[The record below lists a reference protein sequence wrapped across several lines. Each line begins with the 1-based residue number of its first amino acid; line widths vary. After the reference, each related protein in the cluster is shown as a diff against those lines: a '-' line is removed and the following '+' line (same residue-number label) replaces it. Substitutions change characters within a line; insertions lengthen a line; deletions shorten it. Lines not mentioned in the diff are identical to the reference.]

1 MDMNADQQE
10 ALDELRKF
18 VDFAYEELEK
28 VKNKSFIK
36 KKKTVFLPM
45 YVNACDIADSIHIL
59 LVKDRVN
66 TAQNLL
72 RSLQET
78 WINTQFIFIDG
89 SQLWVDSYLYESEE
103 GLKKFAKGTRK
114 IRQTYPDL
122 DTGQK
127 TFTDKQLAMIE
138 ARAERFAKYI
148 VKKYPSLPA
157 IPNITTTD
165 ITKKNYTLKDRTVI
179 TDHIFAE
186 RAKPKSLAYSNEWHY
201 LMIYKYLSGG
211 THIGASYLATNLV
224 HKDKTVTTILKH
236 GPKGNIQLCAWSAM
250 AFLYDI
256 TLVFSKQF
264 GHPAPATLKPYKKSI
279 YELKEKI
286 PD

>member
-1 MDMNADQQE
+1 MSEDQQE

-18 VDFAYEELEK
+18 VDFVYAELGK
-28 VKNKSFIK
+28 VKNKSFTK

-59 LVKDRVN
+59 LEKERVN

-103 GLKKFAKGTRK
+103 GMKKFAKGARQIRK
-114 IRQTYPDL
+114 AYPDL
-122 DTGQK
+122 DTAQK
-127 TFTDKQLAMIE
+127 TFTDKRLAVIE
-138 ARAERFAKYI
+138 ARADRFATYI
-148 VKKYPSLPA
+148 RKKYPTLPI
-157 IPNITTTD
+157 IPHITTTD
-165 ITKKNYTLKDRTVI
+165 ITKKNYTLRDRAAI
-179 TDHIFAE
+179 TDHFFAE
-186 RAKPKSLAYSNEWHY
+186 RAKPKTLAYSNEWHY

-236 GPKGNIQLCAWSAM
+236 GPRGNIQLCAWSAL
-250 AFLYDI
+250 AFLWDI
-256 TLVFSKQF
+256 SVVFSKQF
-264 GHPAPATLKPYKKSI
+264 GHPTSAALKPYKKVI
-279 YELKEKI
+279 YDLKEKI
-286 PD
+286 HD